1 MILYKKKTA
10 ENNILDFEYIYEDK
24 NNYVF
29 IDYDKFTEYKA
40 SMIRMITIQ
49 EKSELGDID
58 AHDFIYTLESCYEIV
73 HYGKLKFHKGQLD
86 IY

>member
-1 MILYKKKTA
+1 MILYQKQTDK
-10 ENNILDFEYIYEDK
+10 NNILGFEYIYEDK

-29 IDYDKFTEYKA
+29 IDYDTFTEYKA
-40 SMIRMITIQ
+40 SMIQIITIQ
-49 EKSELGDID
+49 EKSSSGFIDTNDVIDILD
-58 AHDFIYTLESCYEIV
+58 SCYEIV

>member
-1 MILYKKKTA
+1 MILYQKKTA

-58 AHDFIYTLESCYEIV
+58 ANDFIYTLESCYEIV

>member
-40 SMIRMITIQ
+40 SMIRMITFQ

-58 AHDFIYTLESCYEIV
+58 ANDFIYTLDSCYEIV

>member
-58 AHDFIYTLESCYEIV
+58 ANDFIYTLESCYEIV

>member
-40 SMIRMITIQ
+40 SMIQMITIQ

-58 AHDFIYTLESCYEIV
+58 ANDFIYTLESCYEIV

>member
-40 SMIRMITIQ
+40 SMIQIITIQ
-49 EKSELGDID
+49 EKSSSGFID
-58 AHDFIYTLESCYEIV
+58 TNDVIDTLDSCYEIV
-73 HYGKLKFHKGQLD
+73 HYGKLKFLKGLLD

>member
-1 MILYKKKTA
+1 MILYQKKTDK
-10 ENNILDFEYIYEDK
+10 NNILGFEYIYEDK

-29 IDYDKFTEYKA
+29 INYDKFTEYKA
-40 SMIRMITIQ
+40 SMIRIITIQ
-49 EKSELGDID
+49 EKSSSEDRD
-58 AHDFIYTLESCYEIV
+58 TNDVIYTLDSCYEIV

>member
-58 AHDFIYTLESCYEIV
+58 ANDFIYTLDSCYEIV

>member
-1 MILYKKKTA
+1 MILYQKKTDK
-10 ENNILDFEYIYEDK
+10 NNILGFEYIYEDK

-29 IDYDKFTEYKA
+29 INYDKFTEYKA
-40 SMIRMITIQ
+40 SMIQIITIQ
-49 EKSELGDID
+49 EKSSSEDRDTNDVID
-58 AHDFIYTLESCYEIV
+58 TLDSCYEIV